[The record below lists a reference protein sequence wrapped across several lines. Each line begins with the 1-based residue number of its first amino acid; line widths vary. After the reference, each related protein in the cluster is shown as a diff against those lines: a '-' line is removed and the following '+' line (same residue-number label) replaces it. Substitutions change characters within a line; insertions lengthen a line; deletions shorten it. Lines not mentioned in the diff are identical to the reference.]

1 MAQRDADNLISK
13 LRAMGEE
20 GISTFYFPST
30 PLRSASGAA
39 APRRCAPPSGLTSN
53 CFELLW

>member
-20 GISTFYFPST
+20 GLSFHVPST

-39 APRRCAPPSGLTSN
+39 APRRCAPPSGLNSKRIE
-53 CFELLW
+53 FIS